1 MSKLEM
7 NQVIKPTHD
16 RVLIE
21 RDIETATAGGI
32 LLAADATETQKSG
45 IILALGADWHPFQVK
60 VGDRVYF
67 GAYAGV
73 SIDHEGKPYILLKEA
88 EILAVEE

>member
-1 MSKLEM
+1 MSKM
-7 NQVIKPTHD
+7 NEVIKPMHD

-21 RDIETATAGGI
+21 RDTETETAGGI
-32 LLAADATETQKSG
+32 LLAADAKETQKSG
-45 IILALGADWHPFQVK
+45 VILALGADWHPFQVK

-67 GAYAGV
+67 GTYAGV
-73 SIDHEGKPYILLKEA
+73 EINHEGKPYVLLKES

>member
-1 MSKLEM
+1 MIKSEM
-7 NQVIKPTHD
+7 NQNIKPMHD

-32 LLAADATETQKSG
+32 LLATDATETQKSG
-45 IILALGADWHPFQVK
+45 VILALGADWHPFQVK
-60 VGDRVYF
+60 VGDRVFF
-67 GAYAGV
+67 GTYAGV
-73 SIDHEGKPYILLKEA
+73 NIEHECKAYVLLKEA